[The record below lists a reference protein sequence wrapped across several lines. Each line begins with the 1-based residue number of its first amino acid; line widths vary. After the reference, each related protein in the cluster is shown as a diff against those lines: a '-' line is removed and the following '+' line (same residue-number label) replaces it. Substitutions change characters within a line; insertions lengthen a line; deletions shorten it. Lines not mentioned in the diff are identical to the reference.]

1 MLEGAPSAP
10 SICQRI
16 ALSEATTLGV
26 GGEARYL
33 VEVHSRIE
41 LDQGWEW
48 AQRLG
53 LPTLFLGEGSNV
65 LAPDAG
71 FPGVVLRNRIVGRER
86 AGDEVAVG
94 GGENL
99 PALIRWLN
107 SEGLAG
113 MENMYGIPGTVAGAV
128 VGNAGAYGQEIQERL
143 IDVDVWSPKGVFT
156 LPVAELNLGYRH
168 SVFKERR
175 DWFVLGCRLRLRAET
190 RNLQALSDAILEK
203 RLLKY
208 PVGLRCPGSFFKNV
222 VAQDLEPEVLRRL
235 PSDFVV
241 YGKIPAGKLL
251 EAVGANGTRRGDAR
265 FAPYHGNLLM
275 NVGQASQAEI
285 LSLAREYADKVFER
299 FGIRLEAEVLIVD

>member
-1 MLEGAPSAP
+1 MLEGAPSLP
-10 SICQRI
+10 SIRQGI

-26 GGEARYL
+26 GGKARYL
-33 VEVHSRIE
+33 VEVGSS
-41 LDQGWEW
+41 LDLDRGWEW
-48 AQRLG
+48 AGSLA

-71 FPGVVLRNRIVGRER
+71 FPGVVLRNRILGRER
-86 AGDEVAVG
+86 SGEEVVVG

-107 SEGLAG
+107 GQGLAG

-128 VGNAGAYGQEIQERL
+128 VGNAGAYGQEIQESL

-168 SVFKERR
+168 SVFKQRR
-175 DWFVLGCRLRLRAET
+175 DWFVLSCRLRLQADD
-190 RNLQALSDAILEK
+190 RNLQSISDAILEK

-222 VAQDLEPEVLRRL
+222 VADQFEPEVLRRL
-235 PSDFVV
+235 PADFVV

-251 EAVGANGTRRGDAR
+251 EAVGANGTRRGDAQ
-265 FAPYHGNLLM
+265 FASYHGNLLM
-275 NVGQASQAEI
+275 NVGQASQSDI
-285 LSLAREYADKVFER
+285 LGLAREYADKVFDR